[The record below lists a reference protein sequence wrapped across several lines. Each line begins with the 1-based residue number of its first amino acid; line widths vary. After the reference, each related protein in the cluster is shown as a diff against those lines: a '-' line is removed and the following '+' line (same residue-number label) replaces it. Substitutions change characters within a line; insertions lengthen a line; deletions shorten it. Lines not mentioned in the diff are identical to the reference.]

1 MHTQLLDPMDDAQM
15 TRFHKIMYRAE
26 REDGR
31 PWTPMWS
38 YEEMAGH
45 FREPSIETRNVG
57 VAAWDD
63 DEMVGIGF
71 LNMSLLDNLD
81 TAFCFVAV
89 EPELRGRGIG
99 SATVERLLDVARNEG
114 RTQLVSGA
122 GIPFE
127 QRDDS
132 PVLSFA
138 KRQGFT
144 VANVEIQRDL
154 ALPVDPA
161 LLHEIAAEAAPR
173 HAGYEIR
180 TFTGPIPEE
189 LIASYCEH
197 LNTFALEAPSGEVE
211 VEAGATTPE
220 SVRERELLQQ
230 KIGRTIHLTVA
241 VQKGRVVAHTDLAV
255 SRAGDEGI
263 QWGTLVAAG
272 HRGHRLGAAV
282 KVANLRSVTAHHPE
296 LRRITTT
303 NAEVNAWMVAI
314 NDRLGF
320 TPVAVEPVFRR
331 VLES

>member
-1 MHTQLLDPMDDAQM
+1 MHTQLLDPMADAQM
-15 TRFHKIMYRAE
+15 RRFYQIFYRAE

-31 PWTPMWS
+31 PWTTMWS
-38 YEEMAGH
+38 YEEMAGY
-45 FREPSIETRNVG
+45 FREPSTENRNVG
-57 VAAWDD
+57 IATWDGD
-63 DEMVGIGF
+63 AMVGMGF
-71 LNMSLLDNLD
+71 LMMSLLDNLD
-81 TAFCFVAV
+81 TAFGFVAV

-99 SATVERLLDVARNEG
+99 SATAAGLIDVARDEA
-114 RTQLVSGA
+114 RTQLLGGA

-132 PVLSFA
+132 PVLRFA
-138 KRQGFT
+138 KRHGFT

-161 LLHEIAAEAAPR
+161 LLDEIAAEAAPR
-173 HAGYEIR
+173 HVEYEIR
-180 TFTGPIPEE
+180 TFTGSIPEE

-211 VEAGATTPE
+211 MEAGATTPE
-220 SVRERELLQQ
+220 SVRERERLQE

-241 VQKGRVVAHTDLAV
+241 VHEGRVVAHTDLAV
-255 SRAGDEGI
+255 PRDGDEAH
-263 QWGTLVAAG
+263 QWGTLVAPD

-282 KVANLRSVTAHHPE
+282 KVANLRSVMAHHPG

-320 TPVAVEPVFRR
+320 KPVAVEPVFRR